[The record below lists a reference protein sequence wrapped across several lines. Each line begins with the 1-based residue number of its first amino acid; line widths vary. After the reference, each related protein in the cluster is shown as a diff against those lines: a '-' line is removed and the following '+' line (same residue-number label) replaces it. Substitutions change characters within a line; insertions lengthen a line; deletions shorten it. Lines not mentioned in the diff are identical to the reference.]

1 MASPSILIIEDD
13 VPLLRLY
20 SQVLAVHQYTV
31 TQAETM
37 EQARKHLLTSTFDLL
52 LADVQMGRER
62 STDLI
67 REMRDVLRESGT
79 QVILMSAEEKYRSMR
94 EELDL
99 ELFVVKPVA
108 PSALIGLIGEYL
120 PVS

>member
-20 SQVLAVHQYTV
+20 SQVLTVYQYNV
-31 TQAETM
+31 AQAETID
-37 EQARKHLLTSTFDLL
+37 QARNLLMTTHYDLL

-67 REMRDVLRESGT
+67 REMRNVLRESGT
-79 QVILMSAEEKYRSMR
+79 QIILMSAEEKYRNMR

-120 PVS
+120 PVE

>member
-1 MASPSILIIEDD
+1 MSSPSILIIEDD
-13 VPLLRLY
+13 VALLRLY
-20 SQVLAVHQYTV
+20 SQVLSSVNYAVD
-31 TQAETM
+31 QAETM
-37 EQARKHLLTSTFDLL
+37 QQARNHLMDSNFDLL

-67 REMRDVLRESGT
+67 REMRDALREYGT
-79 QVILMSAEEKYRSMR
+79 RVILMSAEEGYRGLR

-108 PSALIGLIGEYL
+108 PSALINLIHQYL
-120 PVS
+120 PVV